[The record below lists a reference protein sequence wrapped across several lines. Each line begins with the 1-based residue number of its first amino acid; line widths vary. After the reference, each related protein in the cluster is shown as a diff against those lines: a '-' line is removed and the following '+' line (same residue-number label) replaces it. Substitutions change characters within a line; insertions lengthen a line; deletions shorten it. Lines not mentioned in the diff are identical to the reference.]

1 MNSFDCITALKALG
15 EENRLRIVR
24 LLLDA
29 KRGVHEI
36 AEATG
41 STDYNTSKHLKILR
55 EAGLVEVEKAG
66 QQRLYALA
74 SDFRQHLDA
83 NANVLDLGCCTFNFD
98 KLPV

>member
-1 MNSFDCITALKALG
+1 MKSFDCIPALKALG
-15 EENRLRIVR
+15 EENRMRIVR

-29 KRGVHEI
+29 RRGVHEI

-55 EAGLVEVEKAG
+55 EAGLVEVEKSG

-74 SDFRQHLDA
+74 SGFRQHL
-83 NANVLDLGCCTFNFD
+83 NANSNILDLGCCTFNFE
-98 KLPV
+98 KLPA

>member
-1 MNSFDCITALKALG
+1 MKSFDCITALKALG
-15 EENRLRIVR
+15 EENRMRIIR
-24 LLLDA
+24 LLLEA

-41 STDYNTSKHLKILR
+41 GTDYNTSKHLKILR

-66 QQRLYALA
+66 QHRLYALA

-83 NANVLDLGCCTFNFD
+83 NANILDLGCCTFNFD
-98 KLPV
+98 KLPA